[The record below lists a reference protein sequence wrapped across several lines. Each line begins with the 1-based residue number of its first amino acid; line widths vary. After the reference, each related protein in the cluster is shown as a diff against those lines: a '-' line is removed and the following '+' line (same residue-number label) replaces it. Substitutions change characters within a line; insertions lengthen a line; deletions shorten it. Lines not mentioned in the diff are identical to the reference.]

1 MLQPNEV
8 YIAECNRLLTG
19 RTIKRTFTNDEG
31 KLINRSVHVPRIMYV
46 HYHHG
51 GSKSKHGTAVKFR
64 AHHVLVTPI
73 GAKLKI
79 RKKGIK
85 VDYSEI
91 FRISSHG

>member
-1 MLQPNEV
+1 M
-8 YIAECNRLLTG
+8 
-19 RTIKRTFTNDEG
+19 
-31 KLINRSVHVPRIMYV
+31 
-46 HYHHG
+46 
-51 GSKSKHGTAVKFR
+51 
-64 AHHVLVTPI
+64 LVTPI